1 MCFTAL
7 AKPHKNAKVRK
18 STLRGLCMKTNRRVI
33 ILMMDSFGIGGAQD
47 AANFGDAGAD
57 TLGHIAQ
64 AQGGIEL
71 PNLAALG
78 LFKAAQASTGREIP
92 AGPQPHAQ
100 VHLPAKYG
108 FMKEVSKGKD
118 TSSGHWEM
126 AGVPVTFDW
135 GYFPAQYPSFP
146 PELIEKICAEA
157 KLPGILG
164 NKAASG
170 TVIIDELGEE
180 HIQTGKPICY
190 TSADSVFQI
199 AAHEKHFGL
208 ERLYQVCQIAF
219 KHLKPYNIA
228 RVIARPFEGEKKGEF
243 KRTKNRHDYSVIP
256 PAPTLLDV
264 MKEAG
269 GQVISVGKIADIFAQ
284 QGITRAVKASGLE
297 ELWDVTLA
305 EVKNAPG
312 NSIIFTNFVDFDMTW
327 GHRRDCD
334 GYAKGLMYF
343 DSRLPQLQDL
353 LQEDD
358 IVFITADHG
367 CDPTYKGTDHTR
379 EHVPVIMF
387 GKKVIAGFVGGRDSY
402 ADLGQTAAEYLG
414 LPALPAGK
422 SFLK

>member
-1 MCFTAL
+1 M
-7 AKPHKNAKVRK
+7 
-18 STLRGLCMKTNRRVI
+18 STNKRVI
-33 ILMMDSFGIGGAQD
+33 ILMMDSFGIGGAED
-47 AANFGDAGAD
+47 AAAFGDQGAD
-57 TLGHIAQ
+57 TLGHIA
-64 AQGGIEL
+64 ASGGINL
-71 PNLAALG
+71 PNLAELG
-78 LFKAAQASTGREIP
+78 LFKAAQASTGQEIAAGIQPP
-92 AGPQPHAQ
+92 AS

-108 FMKEVSKGKD
+108 YMKEVSKGKD

-135 GYFPAQYPSFP
+135 GYFKPDYPSFP

-170 TVIIDELGEE
+170 TAIIEELGEE

-199 AAHEKHFGL
+199 AASEKHFGL
-208 ERLYQVCQIAF
+208 ERLYQVCEIAF
-219 KHLKPYNIA
+219 KHVKPYNIA

-243 KRTKNRHDYSVIP
+243 KRTKNRHDYSVTP
-256 PAPTLLDV
+256 PHATLLDV
-264 MKEAG
+264 MKNAG
-269 GQVISVGKIADIFAQ
+269 GNVISVGKIADIFAH

-297 ELWDVTLA
+297 ELWNVTLQ

-327 GHRRDCD
+327 GHRRDVQ
-334 GYAKGLMYF
+334 GYKQGLEYF
-343 DSRLPQLQDL
+343 DSRLPELQAI

-387 GKKVIAGFVGGRDSY
+387 GKQVIPGCVGARETY
-402 ADLGQTAAEYLG
+402 ADLGQTAAAYLG
-414 LPALPAGK
+414 LPKLQTGK
-422 SFLK
+422 SFL